1 MKYRKLTED
10 GDYMLG
16 RRDQFYE
23 GREAAAQAAKTRLL
37 LLQGE
42 WWENTEDGLPLYQE
56 ILNTFHA
63 PDRRAE
69 LIDLII
75 SERILGTTGVESL
88 VAFDSD
94 IDEQTRT
101 YSAVCVVQSK
111 YGTIGMQIS
120 GSGSGFLTIS

>member
-88 VAFDSD
+88 TAFDSN
-94 IDEQTRT
+94 IDMQTRV
-101 YSAVCVVQSK
+101 YSAVCVVQTNFGAFSV
-111 YGTIGMQIS
+111 QIS
-120 GSGSGFLTIS
+120 GNGSGLLNIS